1 MNSKLVHT
9 SFNLSAIFAQYES
22 FIFCA
27 GLFLL
32 TSFYVASQAIDIFVF
47 HFIVDIYLARIA
59 MAIMA
64 VGLALMLGRE
74 FLNHVGEFRNLIILI
89 AGWCIYLVIN
99 AFWGINPVASLKL
112 LVRFVGA
119 WVIALEIG
127 ILIYSRGAKSK
138 YVIGFALLFTLLIIL
153 FAMHLQAVNSPYLR
167 WLKSG
172 LRNYHAHEA
181 ARAQA
186 FYATPNTL
194 GIVLVLHAAAA
205 IWYTFHKYFSLAIL
219 PGVWAIAFFNIL
231 QTQSRSSLI
240 GISSVGVFAVCAYY
254 KLFLTKSPKK
264 VKAIFAVMILCAV
277 SFGLVPLSHQNLKRF
292 DSVTSKIS
300 SVKWDDLKSGQ
311 AIEKLAAID
320 PGRVQIWKRASAYWK
335 LKPLTGVGL
344 GAFRHMP
351 NETMPHAHNFLL
363 NILVEQGVI
372 GVTFL
377 IAFVCFLLNETRNW
391 ACLLLLGCLLFSQLF
406 DDLTPCVAFP
416 IYTSLILGYCFTEVL
431 QTKRRKETLAA
442 SAHIAAARECEEH
455 TGSLVT

>member
-1 MNSKLVHT
+1 MKRALSEIRFDLLST
-9 SFNLSAIFAQYES
+9 SASYES
-22 FIFCA
+22 ITFCA

-32 TSFYVASQAIDIFVF
+32 TSFYMLSQAIDVFVT
-47 HFIVDIYLARIA
+47 HLIVDIYLARIA
-59 MAIMA
+59 MVIMA
-64 VGLALMLGRE
+64 IGLALMLGKD
-74 FLNHVGEFRNLIILI
+74 LLLHVAKFRDLIVLI
-89 AGWCIYLVIN
+89 AAWCIYLVIN
-99 AFWGINPVASLKL
+99 AFLGANPTASGKL

-119 WVIALEIG
+119 WVIALGMG
-127 ILIYSRGAKSK
+127 ILIYTHGEKGR
-138 YVIGFALLFTLLIIL
+138 YTIGLALLFTLLLITL
-153 FAMHLQAVNSPYLR
+153 ALHLESVNSPYFN

-172 LRNYHAHEA
+172 LRNYHAHGA
-181 ARAQA
+181 ARGQA
-186 FYATPNTL
+186 FYVNPNTL

-219 PGVWAIAFFNIL
+219 PGVWAIAFLNIL

-277 SFGLVPLSHQNLKRF
+277 FFGLVPLSHQNLKRF

-320 PGRVQIWKRASAYWK
+320 PARVQIWKRAYAYWK

-344 GAFRHMP
+344 GAFQHMP
-351 NETMPHAHNFLL
+351 NETMFHAHNFLF

-377 IAFVCFLLNETRNW
+377 IAFVCFLLNETRNCT
-391 ACLLLLGCLLFSQLF
+391 CLLLLGCLLFSQLF
-406 DDLTPCVAFP
+406 DDLTLCVAFP
-416 IYTSLILGYCFTEVL
+416 IYTSLIFGYCFTEVL